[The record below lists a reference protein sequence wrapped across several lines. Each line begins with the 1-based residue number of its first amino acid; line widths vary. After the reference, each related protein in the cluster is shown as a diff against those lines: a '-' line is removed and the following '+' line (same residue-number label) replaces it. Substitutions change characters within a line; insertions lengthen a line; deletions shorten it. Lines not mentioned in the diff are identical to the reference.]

1 MIACLTVDSPAIG
14 SAYITHGGMVCVR
27 EYRSAAGSIVPL
39 PTDYLGTTVIISPNW
54 PALVASAFGESRG
67 MTEEEWSAHRD
78 IVMRFYEAF

>member
-1 MIACLTVDSPAIG
+1 M
-14 SAYITHGGMVCVR
+14 
-27 EYRSAAGSIVPL
+27 
-39 PTDYLGTTVIISPNW
+39 GTTVIVSPNW